1 MSFDL
6 RMAVLSQ
13 GGALSAVQQTQELL
27 ACNETTAAY
36 GLQLTPQQAQALL
49 DTRSAALRKTGRVE
63 LGGSILQKVVL
74 TFCDSPYL
82 MQESYE
88 ETLHQLVD
96 AFYYFKNETEDRV
109 GDDALLRY
117 MKQAFDGP
125 CRGSLELLTGTALP
139 DMARKLRAKAA
150 RPLTEEGRHD

>member
-13 GGALSAVQQTQELL
+13 GGALSSAQQTRELL
-27 ACNETTAAY
+27 ACNDTTAAY
-36 GLQLTPQQAQALL
+36 GLRLTPQQAQALL
-49 DTRSAALRKTGRVE
+49 NTRSAALRKTGRVE

-82 MQESYE
+82 TQESYE

-109 GDDALLRY
+109 G
-117 MKQAFDGP
+117 
-125 CRGSLELLTGTALP
+125 
-139 DMARKLRAKAA
+139 
-150 RPLTEEGRHD
+150 EEGRHD

>member
-1 MSFDL
+1 M
-6 RMAVLSQ
+6 
-13 GGALSAVQQTQELL
+13 
-27 ACNETTAAY
+27 
-36 GLQLTPQQAQALL
+36 
-49 DTRSAALRKTGRVE
+49 E

-82 MQESYE
+82 TQESYE

-117 MKQAFDGP
+117 MKRAFDGP